1 MTTSFRMLE
10 IATYP
15 DLLVMTIPAWYTN
28 RHKSDESPAPEG
40 VVAKIWSREVD
51 RSKLCWLSATAA
63 TLANTFWRVRSI
75 RSTASHVNSG
85 QQTVTGPVLEN
96 GFKDHFET
104 ICADRWNQRAE

>member
-1 MTTSFRMLE
+1 MLE

-15 DLLVMTIPAWYTN
+15 GPS
-28 RHKSDESPAPEG
+28 RHDNPSKVHQQAQKRRSPVLER
-40 VVAKIWSREVD
+40 VKVARSWSREVD
-51 RSKLCWLSATAA
+51 RSKLCWLHAMAA
-63 TLANTFWRVRSI
+63 TLANESWRVSSI

-104 ICADRWNQRAE
+104 ICVYRWNQRAE